1 MRLGLQ
7 EGKYR
12 GFKENRKGVV
22 GKRIVSFI
30 NSSYGPFKK
39 KLTPQSQNLIESLMS
54 EILNNA
60 EDHSLQ
66 NNEWYV
72 DGIALHETIDEK
84 EVVELNLVIF
94 NLGDSMYDAFEK
106 TKEDNKTKE
115 KINHV

>member
-1 MRLGLQ
+1 M
-7 EGKYR
+7 
-12 GFKENRKGVV
+12 
-22 GKRIVSFI
+22 
-30 NSSYGPFKK
+30 
-39 KLTPQSQNLIESLMS
+39 
-54 EILNNA
+54 NNA

-106 TKEDNKTKE
+106 TKEDNGAIYNKLENSYLQHKRQFTLFKRFEKE
-115 KINHV
+115 SLLLYIC